1 MSKVAFLGAGIM
13 GSAMIRR
20 LLAAGHGVT
29 VYNRSAHK
37 AAPLIEA
44 GAALAGSAAEAVAG
58 ARFIVSMV
66 GDDAASRELW
76 LGAAGALAG
85 RPSAGVIAIEHS
97 TLSHAWILE
106 LNDALAAAGVPFI
119 DAPVTGGPDGAAA
132 GALTVLAGA
141 DPALLERARPL
152 LDAYARA
159 LVHFGPPGAG
169 TAYKLVVNLVATA
182 QITALAE
189 GYAIAERAGLDREL
203 VAATLCQGTV
213 ASPVVKYLS
222 ERIVRGDHDHVYF
235 ATRWRR
241 KDADYGLRLAAGLGQ
256 PAPTCEAAGRL
267 FERAMQAGHG
277 ERNSSAIVEV
287 VRGLADEAAPQA
299 APGFRSPGAT

>member
-20 LLAAGHGVT
+20 LLAAGHELT

-37 AAPLIEA
+37 AAPLVEA

-58 ARFIVSMV
+58 ADFVVSMV

-76 LGAAGALAG
+76 LGARGVLAG

-97 TLSHAWILE
+97 TLSHAWILA
-106 LNDALAAAGVPFI
+106 LNDALAAAGVPFV

-141 DPALLERARPL
+141 APALLERARPL

-256 PAPTCEAAGRL
+256 PVPTCEAAGRL

-277 ERNSSAIVEV
+277 ERNSSAIVEI
-287 VRGLADEAAPQA
+287 VRGLADEAAP
-299 APGFRSPGAT
+299 